1 MAKYRFKGCAN
12 KNGMEIVTD
21 QQIKAIKLAQDSQYK
36 RIEILYNQKTI
47 EMLKNLTGVAGSDAS
62 IFNAFIKKVSN
73 EYRPD

>member
-1 MAKYRFKGCAN
+1 MAKYRFKGDAT
-12 KNGMEIVTD
+12 KTEMHPITRD
-21 QQIKAIKLAQDSQYK
+21 QFNAIKLAQDSQYK

-47 EMLKNLTGVAGSDAS
+47 EMLKKFTGVAGSDAS